1 MVAEGYRYNQ
11 RYKVAVSGTPFIC
24 VEKEIMA
31 DYRIPGPLAERL
43 RAIAEQEQRSVE
55 EVLSDMISQY
65 QPRPEDSPVVRP
77 TSVADAL
84 ATREGMFDAN
94 MTALSTY
101 MKKAI
106 EDYFKD
112 QDDDSE

>member
-1 MVAEGYRYNQ
+1 MPNT
-11 RYKVAVSGTPFIC
+11 SSIC
-24 VEKEIMA
+24 VEKETMA
-31 DYRIPGPLAERL
+31 DYIIPGQLAERL

-65 QPRPEDSPVVRP
+65 EPRPDDSPVVRP

-84 ATREGMFDAN
+84 AAMDGIFDAN

-112 QDDDSE
+112 QADDTE